1 MEIAIVFILP
11 AIVAFVL
18 MLTKLSQMNT
28 AVKQHRADNYMKRET
43 FNLTRSNDVFLYSR
57 TDRIPRPKSK
67 N

>member
-1 MEIAIVFILP
+1 MYIAIILIVP

-18 MLTKLSQMNT
+18 MFAKLSQMNT
-28 AVKQHRADNYMKRET
+28 AVKQNLADTYIKRET

-57 TDRIPRPKSK
+57 TDRTPRPKSK